1 MTFGNMSLVDLVRVW
16 SSKYTVVLM
25 PTDPEDLQLSKAVY
39 KDAMVQQS
47 DPSARQ
53 RVFIN
58 EELSTFGVWLALL
71 HRCSILITV
80 RLHALIA
87 ATSTATPVRISL
99 KHPKQYD
106 SKFKD
111 FLIQTHTDHWKR
123 FYLDP
128 AKFDGSVET
137 LDVLLRDLSLEQT
150 EYEAAAKKAIASTY
164 DA

>member
-1 MTFGNMSLVDLVRVW
+1 
-16 SSKYTVVLM
+16 M

-39 KDAMVQQS
+39 KDAM
-47 DPSARQ
+47 
-53 RVFIN
+53 
-58 EELSTFGVWLALL
+58 
-71 HRCSILITV
+71 
-80 RLHALIA
+80 
-87 ATSTATPVRISL
+87 
-99 KHPKQYD
+99 HPKQYD

-164 DA
+164 DAHLRSLSEFLRKIIPEKYKAFDSVHIRLDRFSFYAEVELSFT